1 MDEVPAPA
9 CRFCARPGI
18 RAAERCAHVP
28 SHVSWIQLEDLDRS
42 GVGARRLPALS
53 RDPAAGTRV
62 RGRTTVDA
70 CRRPATD
77 RTDAVGNGFSLAG
90 GDQPSGRRP
99 WITRISTTMIAI
111 TSRMWMRPPIV

>member
-9 CRFCARPGI
+9 GRLRARPAV

-28 SHVSWIQLEDLDRS
+28 SHVPRIQLEDLDRP
-42 GVGARRLPALS
+42 GVGARGLPALS
-53 RDPAAGTRV
+53 RDQAAGTRV
-62 RGRTTVDA
+62 RARTAHDA
-70 CRRPATD
+70 RRRSATD

-90 GDQPSGRRP
+90 DQPSGRRP
-99 WITRISTTMIAI
+99 WITRISTMMIAI